1 MNKQDEKAAYWRLD
15 ETENALDYLE
25 TAVQALMEV
34 ERNPWA
40 WKRVFINLHGALYG
54 FGVCAVTG
62 TNYERVV
69 NKNKKTG
76 RERLKSFNQI
86 MKMCQQ
92 DKWMKQRVDSNT
104 LKLTKDQKEAID
116 FVKDGLRNPLA
127 HFIPKLWYVET
138 AGLPDKAA
146 HAFDV
151 IEALAVESNNVRFHQ
166 RSNGQKRVLAL
177 CETGRQLAA
186 SIQPPQ
192 LDLDID

>member
-1 MNKQDEKAAYWRLD
+1 MNKQGETTSYWRLD

-25 TAVQALMEV
+25 TAIQALMEV

-54 FGVCAVTG
+54 FGVCAATG

-76 RERLKSFNQI
+76 REYLKNFNDI

-92 DKWMKQRVDSNT
+92 DKWMKQYVHSKT

-138 AGLPDKAA
+138 EGLPDKAA

-151 IEALAVESNNVRFHQ
+151 IEFLAVESGNVLFHQ

-186 SIQPPQ
+186 SIRPPK
-192 LDLDID
+192 LKLDID

>member
-1 MNKQDEKAAYWRLD
+1 MDKQDETTSYWRLD

-62 TNYERVV
+62 TNYERVTK
-69 NKNKKTG
+69 KNKKTG
-76 RERLKSFNQI
+76 REYLKNFNDI
-86 MKMCQQ
+86 MKMCQSE
-92 DKWMKQRVDSNT
+92 KWMKQFVHSKT
-104 LKLTKDQKEAID
+104 LKLTKDQREAID

-138 AGLPDKAA
+138 EGLPDKAV

-151 IEALAVESNNVRFHQ
+151 IQFLAVESGNVLFQQ

-186 SIQPPQ
+186 SIKPRKLE
-192 LDLDID
+192 LDFD

>member
-1 MNKQDEKAAYWRLD
+1 MDKQDETTTYWRLD

-62 TNYERVV
+62 TDYHRVT
-69 NKNKKTG
+69 KKHKKSG
-76 RERLKSFNQI
+76 RRFLMSFNEI
-86 MKMCQQ
+86 MTMCQK
-92 DKWMKQRVDSNT
+92 DKWMKQRVDSET
-104 LKLTKDQKEAID
+104 LKLTQDQKEAID

-127 HFIPKLWYVET
+127 HFIPKLLYVET
-138 AGLPDKAA
+138 EGLPSTAA
-146 HAFDV
+146 HIFDV
-151 IEALAVESNNVRFHQ
+151 IQFLAVESNNVRFHQ
-166 RSNGQKRVLAL
+166 RSNGQRRVLAL

-192 LDLDID
+192 LDLDVD

>member
-1 MNKQDEKAAYWRLD
+1 MDTQDETTTYWRLD

-76 RERLKSFNQI
+76 REYLKHFNKI
-86 MKMCQQ
+86 MKMCQK
-92 DKWMKQRVDSNT
+92 DKWMKQYVHSKT
-104 LKLTKDQKEAID
+104 LKLTKDQQEAID

-138 AGLPDKAA
+138 EGLPDKAA

-151 IEALAVESNNVRFHQ
+151 IEFLAVESGNVLFHQ

-186 SIQPPQ
+186 SIRPPE
-192 LDLDID
+192 LELDID